1 MFTWSR
7 LEIWLA
13 VVLAVLIVVGGTGHL
28 LLAHKQGQRPIVVE
42 ARGGAH
48 VPSAVNVQAH
58 DTEQEG
64 RAMPGDERAGADGQ
78 AAKDPFAADDD
89 VGAEQHGTTAGDD
102 DTGRADPDT
111 IAVEQE
117 GSVVAVD
124 LININTAQP
133 SELQRLPGIG
143 PALAARIVAYREA
156 WGPFGAIE
164 DILEVS
170 GIGPVKFANMQHML
184 TVD

>member
-7 LEIWLA
+7 SEVWLA

-42 ARGGAH
+42 ARGGGQI
-48 VPSAVNVQAH
+48 PSGVSVRAQ
-58 DTEQEG
+58 DGEQDG
-64 RAMPGDERAGADGQ
+64 REMPGAERAATDGP
-78 AAKDPFAADDD
+78 AAEDQFAADSD
-89 VGAEQHGTTAGDD
+89 VGAKEPGTTAGDD
-102 DTGRADPDT
+102 DTGGAAPDT
-111 IAVEQE
+111 ITVEQE
-117 GSVVAVD
+117 RPFVAD
-124 LININTAQP
+124 QININTARP